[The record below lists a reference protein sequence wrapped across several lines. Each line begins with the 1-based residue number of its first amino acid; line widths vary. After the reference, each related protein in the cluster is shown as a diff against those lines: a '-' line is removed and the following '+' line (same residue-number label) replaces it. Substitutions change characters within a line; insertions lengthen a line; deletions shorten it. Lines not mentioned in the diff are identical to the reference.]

1 MVSELQVLSFMQTIA
16 KLNHAQ
22 ITGNITRRITKY
34 ITEPDG
40 RKRSEKSVEYI
51 PARKLAVPSSS
62 RER

>member
-1 MVSELQVLSFMQTIA
+1 MQTIA